1 MGIVSCLILPH
12 GAMMFDG
19 NPNGGS
25 PTTERV
31 KVISELQRRD
41 CNALFAACSKAA
53 EAVKATSPDVIVLN
67 TPHGMC
73 LSGAVGVYLNARA
86 KGNAEWN
93 GQWTEFE
100 VDVALD
106 TDLSR
111 KLLDHLQSDGIS
123 AEGITAFTVCEMPLR
138 WGEVIP
144 LTFLQ
149 DLTRAGV
156 KVVITS
162 NPTNKM
168 RGLKTLS
175 ETAHMGRSIAK
186 FLRALDQR
194 VLYVV
199 SCDLAHT
206 HETDCQLPLY
216 LPDPRWNMPSASDTA
231 LPFDLAVEN
240 WVKGVTFS
248 AEHATGPLKS
258 LEEKQVKWDGI
269 VAKEAAQWLSKAI
282 SLKDAARTSC
292 GLYGVA
298 VLHNMIA
305 AEIEKPG
312 TSFTSHFQ
320 CRLAPTYYGMMV
332 AAFVK
337 EQ

>member
-12 GAMMFDG
+12 GAMTFDG

-25 PTTERV
+25 STTERV

-73 LSGAVGVYLNARA
+73 LSGAIGVYLNARA

-106 TDLSR
+106 TDLSK
-111 KLLDHLQSDGIS
+111 KLLDHLQNDGIA
-123 AEGITAFTVCEMPLR
+123 AEGITAFIDSPLR

-144 LTFLQ
+144 LYFLQ
-149 DLTRAGV
+149 DFTRAGV

-162 NPTNKM
+162 NPFKT
-168 RGLKTLS
+168 RREFETLS
-175 ETAHMGRSIAK
+175 ETTHLGHSIAK
-186 FLRALDQR
+186 FLGALDQR

-199 SCDLAHT
+199 SGDLAHT

-216 LPDPRWNMPSASDTA
+216 LPHPSANLPASDTA

-248 AEHATGPLKS
+248 AEHAKGPLKS
-258 LEEKQVKWDGI
+258 LEEKPVKWDGI

-282 SLKDAARTSC
+282 SLKGSALSC
-292 GLYGVA
+292 GIYGFA
-298 VLHNMIA
+298 VLHHLIL

-312 TSFTSHFQ
+312 TSFTSHFL

-332 AAFVK
+332 ATFVK
-337 EQ
+337 DQ